1 MYRCPKCRYEFEL
14 PMWSTYR
21 GELHKAFCPACG
33 HTMSR
38 GPWRRI
44 LILIGTLLAVQLVGS
59 GLMHGS
65 RYFGI
70 PGTATPVV
78 AVDAANL
85 RKQPSM
91 DAPVVR
97 TLRRGD
103 AVEVISRADG
113 WTRVRVRGM
122 EGYVRSTLLRE

>member
-1 MYRCPKCRYEFEL
+1 
-14 PMWSTYR
+14 MWSTYR

-44 LILIGTLLAVQLVGS
+44 LILIGTLLAVQFVGS

-70 PGTATPVV
+70 PGTSTPVV
-78 AVDAANL
+78 RVDAANL
-85 RKQPSM
+85 RKQPST

-103 AVEVISRADG
+103 AVEVISTADG
-113 WTRVRVRGM
+113 WTRVRAGGT